1 MKIWIS
7 NRQRKTVLSQEKLRK
22 KAGKILSA
30 SGLSEGELS
39 LTLVGDRAMA
49 RLNRETFG
57 RRGPTNVIA
66 FPLDDLPAP
75 VGALP
80 VQAGGGAAGPV
91 LPVKS
96 PPAPPPSLGE
106 VVISVET
113 TRRQATEFG
122 WPWRELL
129 DFFLIHGILHLLG
142 YDHGDPAAEARMTAR
157 TWELLGVLYPGRSW
171 ENELSGEPSA

>member
-1 MKIWIS
+1 
-7 NRQRKTVLSQEKLRK
+7 LE
-22 KAGKILSA
+22 
-30 SGLSEGELS
+30 LSEGELS

-66 FPLDDLPAP
+66 FPLDDVPLPAGARP
-75 VGALP
+75 VAAPKGAVAPRLP
-80 VQAGGGAAGPV
+80 V
-91 LPVKS
+91 
-96 PPAPPPSLGE
+96 PAPPPSLGE

-113 TRRQATEFG
+113 TRRQAAEFG

-157 TWELLGVLYPGRSW
+157 TWELMGVLYPGRRFVA
-171 ENELSGEPSA
+171 EPTAQKV